1 MGLQPRLV
9 LDASVLIEYIIA
21 SSPYRQLME
30 GIFGE
35 AVRGERK
42 LFINSVTLSEALYI
56 AMRVYRAAGLEDP
69 NGEAR
74 RFAMWL
80 TSRANIVNVDRD
92 LALDAGELKKRL
104 KIALP
109 DCLVIATAGKVGG
122 SALFK
127 KVKREMLPILKELR
141 RLNVLFLEEL
151 LESRR

>member
-56 AMRVYRAAGLEDP
+56 AMRHV
-69 NGEAR
+69 
-74 RFAMWL
+74 
-80 TSRANIVNVDRD
+80 
-92 LALDAGELKKRL
+92 
-104 KIALP
+104 
-109 DCLVIATAGKVGG
+109 
-122 SALFK
+122 
-127 KVKREMLPILKELR
+127 
-141 RLNVLFLEEL
+141 
-151 LESRR
+151 

>member
-1 MGLQPRLV
+1 M
-9 LDASVLIEYIIA
+9 
-21 SSPYRQLME
+21 
-30 GIFGE
+30 
-35 AVRGERK
+35 
-42 LFINSVTLSEALYI
+42 
-56 AMRVYRAAGLEDP
+56 YRATSLEDP
-69 NGEAR
+69 NGEAK

-92 LALDAGELKKRL
+92 LALDTGELKKRF
-104 KIALP
+104 KIALL

-127 KVKREMLPILKELR
+127 KVKREMLPVLKELR